1 MLLGSSPTDSYGTVS
16 YSIWGIEEQLRAL
29 HAEGNAILVE
39 GFNLDL
45 FGRALAKIAHGFVAG
60 ELGLDTFEP
69 YLPDYILGTA
79 PHHGSYFIGK
89 WRDEVEK
96 PRLPGLL
103 HQVGVAVVQYP
114 DRALL
119 EVRIR
124 LFAEHENTPV
134 YRVIAGRLIKDVP
147 SLPAPLS
154 VGENDILRPHQ
165 CS

>member
-1 MLLGSSPTDSYGTVS
+1 MGLVYDYADLGTTIKMPIIIDGKRHEKEFAVEDFPQYLVLPQFHDSPGMLLGGSPTDSYGTVS

-39 GFNLDL
+39 GFNLDF

-79 PHHGSYFIGK
+79 PQHGSYFIGK

-96 PRLPGLL
+96 PRPPGLL
-103 HQVGVAVVQYP
+103 HQVGVAVVQS
-114 DRALL
+114 R
-119 EVRIR
+119 
-124 LFAEHENTPV
+124 
-134 YRVIAGRLIKDVP
+134 
-147 SLPAPLS
+147 
-154 VGENDILRPHQ
+154 
-165 CS
+165 